1 MHHKHQVDAT
11 AMQQPWC
18 QWEVTNK
25 VKKYSN
31 ISDNILSSIRSIN
44 NVVVCQKQISDSTS
58 ESSVISDKLLSKSI
72 IYIYQRRPPS
82 IKSTISIYDF
92 HQRYPSSINIF
103 IFYQRYSSSIN
114 DIHLLR
120 HPSTTYDNP
129 LIYYP

>member
-72 IYIYQRRPPS
+72 IYRDSAS
-82 IKSTISIYDF
+82 INDVRLQSN
-92 HQRYPSSINIF
+92 QRYPSTIF
-103 IFYQRYSSSIN
+103 INDIHLLSTYSSSIN
-114 DIHLLR
+114 DIHLL
-120 HPSTTYDNP
+120 STIFIFYD
-129 LIYYP
+129 IHQQHTTTR